1 MKRRLIFFLV
11 LIISVFS
18 LIGCSKNKDNNNDD
32 DVISADGN
40 NTQTEESTK
49 QDGDTTSSEKA
60 KYLDFA
66 VYLKHKDLPYIFG
79 ERFEIKSDDPIL
91 KEKTLEEIALDKL
104 FNYDQ
109 ESFISPVPRNTK
121 VLGIEKKD
129 AIVYLDLSKDF
140 VDNMPKDRALT
151 KMAIEAI
158 VNTLT
163 FFPENEKVV
172 FKIEGETIKEING
185 VSLDKEFI
193 FSTEFIP
200 EK

>member
-1 MKRRLIFFLV
+1 MKRWLIFFLV
-11 LIISVFS
+11 LIISVLS
-18 LIGCSKNKDNNNDD
+18 LLGCSKRKDNNNDD
-32 DVISADGN
+32 AILADGSN
-40 NTQTEESTK
+40 IHTEESTK
-49 QDGDTTSSEKA
+49 QDSETTSLEKA
-60 KYLDFA
+60 KYIDFA
-66 VYLKHKDLPYIFG
+66 LYLKHKDLPYIFG

-104 FNYDQ
+104 FSYDK
-109 ESFISPVPRNTK
+109 ESFVSPVPKNTK
-121 VLGIEKKD
+121 ILGIEKEE
-129 AIVYLDLSKDF
+129 AIVLLDLSKEF
-140 VDNMPKDRALT
+140 IDNMPKDKALT
-151 KMAIEAI
+151 RMAIDSI

>member
-1 MKRRLIFFLV
+1 MKRGLIFFLV

-18 LIGCSKNKDNNNDD
+18 LIGCSKNKGKDNN
-32 DVISADGN
+32 DVTLADGN
-40 NTQTEESTK
+40 DVQTEDPVE
-49 QDGDTTSSEKA
+49 QENNTTDIEKA
-60 KYLDFA
+60 KYIDFA

-104 FNYDQ
+104 FNYDL
-109 ESFISPVPRNTK
+109 ESFISPVPKNTK
-121 VLGIEKKD
+121 ILGIEKKD
-129 AIVYLDLSKDF
+129 AIVYLDLSKEF
-140 VDNMPKDRALT
+140 VNNMPKDKALT
-151 KMAIEAI
+151 RMAIEAI